1 MFLPRGWKNEGNMTD
16 GLTYREAGVNLDA
29 ARATKARL
37 SRLVH
42 GTRTDAVSSDFGSFG
57 GRFRATPGRELV
69 ASADGVGTKLKVA
82 FMADR
87 HDTVGADL
95 VNHCVN
101 DILVEGARPLIFMD
115 YVACGVLD
123 PDTVTS
129 VVSGLAAACRANGC
143 ALLGGETAEMPDFYA
158 PGEYDLAG
166 FVVGEIAYPELTRR
180 DLAPGDCLIGLASS
194 GIHTNGYSFVR
205 ALFFDRLGLGAHDA
219 FPGTGDSVSEI
230 LLRPHRSYLP
240 ILERSLEAGRV
251 RALAHITGGGIPGN
265 VDRVI
270 GGNLDAVVRSD
281 SWPRPHEFDVIA
293 RESGADEAELFSTFN
308 MGVGMVAVVREGEAD
323 QVLEEIRD
331 SGCEAFLCGELVS
344 GSGRVHLESS

>member
-1 MFLPRGWKNEGNMTD
+1 MNE
-16 GLTYREAGVNLDA
+16 GLTYRDAGVNLEA
-29 ARATKARL
+29 ARAAKARI
-37 SRLVH
+37 SRLVR

-57 GRFRATPGRELV
+57 GRFRPTPGRELV
-69 ASADGVGTKLKVA
+69 ASADGVGTKLKIA

-129 VVSGLAAACRANGC
+129 VVSGLADACRANGC

-166 FVVGEIAYPELTRR
+166 FVVGEIVYPELSRR
-180 DLAPGDCLIGLASS
+180 HLEPGDRLIGLASS

-205 ALFFDRLGLGAHDA
+205 ALFFDRLGLGAHVA
-219 FPGTGDSVSEI
+219 FPGAEGSVSDV

-270 GGNLDAVVRSD
+270 GSGLDAVVRTD
-281 SWPRPHEFDVIA
+281 RWPRPHEFGVIA

-308 MGVGMVAVVREGEAD
+308 MGVGMVAIVREEEVGR
-323 QVLEEIRD
+323 VLDEIR
-331 SGCEAFLCGELVS
+331 GARCEAFVCGELVA
-344 GSGRVHLESS
+344 GSGRVHLEGS

>member
-1 MFLPRGWKNEGNMTD
+1 MNGA
-16 GLTYREAGVNLDA
+16 LTYRDAGVDLQA

-37 SRLVH
+37 AELVR

-69 ASADGVGTKLKVA
+69 ASADGVGTKLKIA

-87 HDTVGADL
+87 HDTVGVDL

-115 YVACGVLD
+115 YVACGVLN

-166 FVVGEIAYPELTRR
+166 FVVGEITYPELARR
-180 DLAPGDCLIGLASS
+180 ELEPGDRLIGLASS

-205 ALFFDRLGLGAHDA
+205 ALFFGRLGLGAHDP
-219 FPGTGDSVSEI
+219 FPEADASVSEV
-230 LLRPHRSYLP
+230 LLRPHRSYLR
-240 ILERSLEAGRV
+240 ILEDSLAAGRV

-265 VDRVI
+265 VDRVL
-270 GGNLDAVVRSD
+270 GADLDAVVRTG
-281 SWPRPHEFDVIA
+281 SWTRPHAFDVIA

-308 MGVGMVAVVREGEAD
+308 MGMGMIAVVREAD
-323 QVLEEIRD
+323 AGQVLDEIRAA
-331 SGCEAFLCGELVS
+331 GCDAELCGELVE
-344 GSGRVHLESS
+344 GSGKVHMDGI

>member
-1 MFLPRGWKNEGNMTD
+1 MNG
-16 GLTYREAGVNLDA
+16 GLTYREAGVDLEA

-37 SRLVH
+37 SELVQ

-69 ASADGVGTKLKVA
+69 ASADGVGTKLKIA

-115 YVACGVLD
+115 YVACGVLN

-166 FVVGEIAYPELTRR
+166 FVVGEIAYPELARR
-180 DLAPGDCLIGLASS
+180 ELAPGDRLIGLASS

-205 ALFFDRLGLGAHDA
+205 ALFFGHLGLGAHDR
-219 FPGTGDSVSEI
+219 FPGTEASVSDI

-240 ILERSLEAGRV
+240 VLERSLEAGRV

-293 RESGADEAELFSTFN
+293 RESRADEAELFSTFN
-308 MGVGMVAVVREGEAD
+308 MGVGMIAVVRESDAG
-323 QVLEEIRD
+323 QVLEEIRA
-331 SGCEAFLCGELVS
+331 SGCEAFMCGELVA
-344 GSGRVHLESS
+344 GDGKVHVEGG

>member
-1 MFLPRGWKNEGNMTD
+1 MFQPGGWKHEGSMND
-16 GLTYREAGVNLDA
+16 GLTYRDAGVNLAA

-37 SRLVH
+37 ARLVR

-57 GRFRATPGRELV
+57 GRFRSTPGRELV
-69 ASADGVGTKLKVA
+69 ASADGVGTKLKIA

-180 DLAPGDCLIGLASS
+180 DPEPGDRLIGLASS

-205 ALFFDRLGLGAHDA
+205 ALFFDRLELGVHDP
-219 FPGTGDSVSEI
+219 FPGAEGSVSDI
-230 LLRPHRSYLP
+230 LLRPHRSYLS

-270 GGNLDAVVRSD
+270 GGSLDAVVRPG

-308 MGVGMVAVVREGEAD
+308 MGVGMVAIVREEEAG
-323 QVLEEIRD
+323 QVLEEVRD
-331 SGCEAFLCGELVS
+331 SGCEAFMCGELVE
-344 GSGRVHLESS
+344 GSGKVHLERS